1 MAIMKI
7 TILGLE
13 MALKPE
19 NKSVFDLMN
28 LPTGIDKDT
37 LTDNIILEGGD
48 FEVLYADPYM
58 FRAAVGTWTSKHY
71 RTFEKWV
78 NALNLEYNP
87 LENYD
92 RMEDYSDTSNK
103 GSKTSSSGTNGN
115 TRTLNYED
123 KETLNTKNT
132 DEHTVSAFDSG
143 SYQPSDKNVVDNTG
157 TDTYNHTGTITDSGN
172 ESSSGSLTENGKTIH
187 EGRIHGNIGVTTSQQ
202 MLQSE
207 IDIARFNLIQEI
219 TDLFLTEFMIMI
231 YD

>member
-28 LPTGIDKDT
+28 LPTGIDKDA

-58 FRAAVGTWTSKHY
+58 FRAAVGTWTSKYY

-103 GSKTSSSGTNGN
+103 GSKTSSSGSNGN

-123 KETLNTKNT
+123 KETLNTTNT

-143 SYQPSDKNVVDNTG
+143 SYQPSDKNVVSNTG
-157 TDTYNHTGTITDSGN
+157 TDTYNHTGTITDSGS

-187 EGRIHGNIGVTTSQQ
+187 EGRIHGNVGVTTSQQ

-207 IDIARFNLIQEI
+207 LDIARFNLIQEI

>member
-28 LPTGIDKDT
+28 LPTGIDKDA

-58 FRAAVGTWTSKHY
+58 FRAAVGTWTSKYY

-103 GSKTSSSGTNGN
+103 GSKTSS
-115 TRTLNYED
+115 L
-123 KETLNTKNT
+123 K
-132 DEHTVSAFDSG
+132 
-143 SYQPSDKNVVDNTG
+143 
-157 TDTYNHTGTITDSGN
+157 
-172 ESSSGSLTENGKTIH
+172 
-187 EGRIHGNIGVTTSQQ
+187 
-202 MLQSE
+202 
-207 IDIARFNLIQEI
+207 
-219 TDLFLTEFMIMI
+219 
-231 YD
+231 